1 MMRKSFVVAVFLAMA
16 FITLRS
22 NFAVVENSEP
32 DNSTSGVLTETSQN
46 GAEKPKEYRE
56 ITGNIKKG
64 ETLFDIFKKY
74 KLDLK
79 DLFRLKEASA
89 DIHKLRKL
97 SPDRPYK
104 IIVDENDQI
113 NSFVYWIDDDTIL
126 NIKSTEEGF
135 CAEKIPVQ
143 YERRIHHIGGVIKD
157 NLISS
162 MSEGKGNLM
171 LALQLSDIF
180 AWDIDFSTDI
190 RNDDVFK
197 IVVEGLYL
205 NGEFKKY
212 GEILSAEFVNKG
224 ETFSAYRFEND
235 GRVDYYSSEGK
246 SLRKAFLKAPL
257 SFRRI
262 SSYFSRGR
270 YHPVLK
276 IYRPHHGL
284 DYAAPTGTPVS
295 AAGDGAVLFAGRKGQ
310 YGNLIIVRHSNGYK
324 TYYGHLSRI
333 GKGVRKGTRVDQGE
347 VIGYVGATGLA
358 TGPHLHYEMRVNN
371 RPINPLSLKIPH
383 GKAIPASLMADF
395 RKFKNEMDVKLA
407 SIPAASYLLTEKK
420 EETIPHQKEG

>member
-1 MMRKSFVVAVFLAMA
+1 MRKSFVVVVFLAMA

-22 NFAVVENSEP
+22 NFTVVEKSKP
-32 DNSTSGVLTETSQN
+32 DNSSSEVLTETAPN
-46 GAEKPKEYRE
+46 EAEKPKEYRE
-56 ITGNIKKG
+56 ISGNIKKG
-64 ETLFDIFKKY
+64 ETLFDIFKRY

-89 DIHKLRKL
+89 DVHKLKKL

-104 IIVDENDQI
+104 IIIDENDQI

-143 YERRIHHIGGVIKD
+143 YERRIHHIGGVIRD

-205 NGEFKKY
+205 DGEFKKY

-224 ETFSAYRFEND
+224 EAFSAYRYEND
-235 GRVDYYSSEGK
+235 GKADYYSSEGK

-262 SSYFSRGR
+262 SSHFSRGR

-284 DYAAPTGTPVS
+284 DYAAPRGTPVS
-295 AAGDGAVLFAGRKGQ
+295 AAGDGTVSFAGRKGQ
-310 YGNLIIVRHSNGYK
+310 YGNLIIVRHSNGYR

-333 GKGVRKGTRVDQGE
+333 GKGVKKGTRVDQGE

-358 TGPHLHYEMRVNN
+358 TGPHLHYEMRMNN
-371 RPINPLSLKIPH
+371 KPINPLSLKIPH

-395 RKFKNEMDVKLA
+395 TKHKNEMDVKLA
-407 SIPAASYLLTEKK
+407 SIPAAAYLLTEKK
-420 EETIPHQKEG
+420 EEAVPHQKEG

>member
-1 MMRKSFVVAVFLAMA
+1 MRKSFVVAVFLAMA

-46 GAEKPKEYRE
+46 EAEKPKEYRE

-104 IIVDENDQI
+104 IIIDENDQI

-212 GEILSAEFVNKG
+212 GAILSAEFVNKG

-295 AAGDGAVLFAGRKGQ
+295 AAGDGTVLFSGRKGQ

>member
-1 MMRKSFVVAVFLAMA
+1 MRKSFVVAVFLAMA

-46 GAEKPKEYRE
+46 EAEKPKEYRE

-104 IIVDENDQI
+104 IIIDENDQI

-235 GRVDYYSSEGK
+235 GRADYYSSEGK

-262 SSYFSRGR
+262 SSYFSKGR

-295 AAGDGAVLFAGRKGQ
+295 AAGDGTVLFAGRKGQ

-347 VIGYVGATGLA
+347 VVGYVGATGLA

-383 GKAIPASLMADF
+383 GKAIPPSLMADF

>member
-1 MMRKSFVVAVFLAMA
+1 
-16 FITLRS
+16 
-22 NFAVVENSEP
+22 
-32 DNSTSGVLTETSQN
+32 
-46 GAEKPKEYRE
+46 
-56 ITGNIKKG
+56 
-64 ETLFDIFKKY
+64 
-74 KLDLK
+74 
-79 DLFRLKEASA
+79 
-89 DIHKLRKL
+89 
-97 SPDRPYK
+97 
-104 IIVDENDQI
+104 
-113 NSFVYWIDDDTIL
+113 
-126 NIKSTEEGF
+126 
-135 CAEKIPVQ
+135 
-143 YERRIHHIGGVIKD
+143 
-157 NLISS
+157 